1 MPENRNSMLFMLIAF
16 AAGTV
21 VGANWP
27 KVKKLLEPYTKKMGK
42 KGAEA
47 FFGDAETFFGDMVKF
62 FAEQKERMDDSLAEA
77 KVIKINE
84 GKGIIRKRR
93 K

>member
-1 MPENRNSMLFMLIAF
+1 MPENRNSMLPMLLAFGAGIA
-16 AAGTV
+16 

-27 KVKKLLEPYTKKMGK
+27 KIKKYLAPYMKKTGE

-47 FFGDAETFFGDMVKF
+47 YGNMVKF

-77 KVIKINE
+77 KVTK
-84 GKGIIRKRR
+84 KK
-93 K
+93 KAKA

>member
-1 MPENRNSMLFMLIAF
+1 MPENRNSMLPMLLAF
-16 AAGTV
+16 AAGIA

-27 KVKKLLEPYTKKMGK
+27 KIKKHLEPYTKKMGE

-47 FFGDAETFFGDMVKF
+47 YGNMVKF

-77 KVIKINE
+77 KVTK
-84 GKGIIRKRR
+84 KK
-93 K
+93 KAKA